1 MIAERKVAYG
11 DGYGSYNFDV
21 KPKVG
26 RQQRKTAA
34 MSAKDRSR
42 MLLVIVI
49 AGIIC
54 LGVIISSAY
63 GASINYSNN
72 QMRDEN
78 AALRGEV
85 EGLQI
90 EIQSANNIASI
101 EKKALAQ
108 GMIYPEGSQ
117 FVVVSSQEK
126 PQEGF
131 ASLLKKQAFN

>member
-1 MIAERKVAYG
+1 
-11 DGYGSYNFDV
+11 
-21 KPKVG
+21 
-26 RQQRKTAA
+26 
-34 MSAKDRSR
+34 
-42 MLLVIVI
+42 MLLLIVI

-54 LGVIISSAY
+54 VGMIVASAY
-63 GASINYSNN
+63 GAAVNYSNN
-72 QMRDEN
+72 QLRDEN
-78 AALRGEV
+78 IALQGEV
-85 EGLQI
+85 ESLQI

-126 PQEGF
+126 PEDGF

>member
-1 MIAERKVAYG
+1 MIAERRVEYG
-11 DGYGSYNFDV
+11 QSHRSYDFDV
-21 KPKVG
+21 KPRVG
-26 RQQRKTAA
+26 RQQRKSAA
-34 MSAKDRSR
+34 LSAKDRSR
-42 MLLVIVI
+42 MLLLIVI

-54 LGVIISSAY
+54 VGMIVASAY
-63 GASINYSNN
+63 GAAVNYSNN
-72 QMRDEN
+72 QLRDEN
-78 AALRGEV
+78 IALQGEV
-85 EGLQI
+85 ESLQI

-126 PQEGF
+126 PEDGF